1 MSLYFGVFIS
11 LFAYLIGM
19 KLKKKFG
26 WPVLNPLLVA
36 IILVIAFLKATGISY
51 TDYNTG
57 ASYISYFL
65 TPSTVCL
72 AIPLYKQLELLK
84 KNLTAV
90 AAAIAWLFYRS
101 WYGMVL
107 VIPVNYL
114 IVSYYKNK
122 KRDERAKKLMIE
134 FRDAIQAVAA
144 ALLAGYS
151 IEHAWKEAER
161 EIMDLYGK
169 EAMITKEL
177 IQMNAEI
184 KLNRNVEEILHDL
197 AVRSGVEEIQSFA
210 EIFGFAKR
218 SGGDFPQIIRTTA
231 ARISAKIEVERE
243 VDTVIAGKKLEGKIM
258 SVMPFFILAYLNL
271 ASGEFIDPLYGN
283 LAGVLVMSAALLVF
297 VGAMAINRR
306 ISDIRV

>member
-1 MSLYFGVFIS
+1 M
-11 LFAYLIGM
+11 
-19 KLKKKFG
+19 
-26 WPVLNPLLVA
+26 
-36 IILVIAFLKATGISY
+36 
-51 TDYNTG
+51 DYRKYRCNLWERLG
-57 ASYISYFL
+57 
-65 TPSTVCL
+65 CL
-72 AIPLYKQLELLK
+72 AAG
-84 KNLTAV
+84 TAV

-218 SGGDFPQIIRTTA
+218 SGT
-231 ARISAKIEVERE
+231 SAKFSITFDLAWKVMKDILVEYYAMTGFIAGSLRE
-243 VDTVIAGKKLEGKIM
+243 VLKTSYKAEL
-258 SVMPFFILAYLNL
+258 
-271 ASGEFIDPLYGN
+271 
-283 LAGVLVMSAALLVF
+283 
-297 VGAMAINRR
+297 
-306 ISDIRV
+306 ISDDTWIEMLKGGRLKPFYHISIPVDQKLRKVPLDIRGVTEIRLGAV

>member
-1 MSLYFGVFIS
+1 M
-11 LFAYLIGM
+11 
-19 KLKKKFG
+19 
-26 WPVLNPLLVA
+26 
-36 IILVIAFLKATGISY
+36 
-51 TDYNTG
+51 DYRKYRCNLWERLG
-57 ASYISYFL
+57 
-65 TPSTVCL
+65 CL
-72 AIPLYKQLELLK
+72 AAG
-84 KNLTAV
+84 TAV

-243 VDTVIAGKKLEGKIM
+243 VDTVIAGKKLDRK
-258 SVMPFFILAYLNL
+258 SV
-271 ASGEFIDPLYGN
+271 
-283 LAGVLVMSAALLVF
+283 V
-297 VGAMAINRR
+297 
-306 ISDIRV
+306 

>member
-1 MSLYFGVFIS
+1 M
-11 LFAYLIGM
+11 
-19 KLKKKFG
+19 
-26 WPVLNPLLVA
+26 
-36 IILVIAFLKATGISY
+36 
-51 TDYNTG
+51 DYRKYRCNLWERLG
-57 ASYISYFL
+57 
-65 TPSTVCL
+65 CL
-72 AIPLYKQLELLK
+72 AAG
-84 KNLTAV
+84 TAV

-134 FRDAIQAVAA
+134 FR
-144 ALLAGYS
+144 
-151 IEHAWKEAER
+151 E
-161 EIMDLYGK
+161 
-169 EAMITKEL
+169 
-177 IQMNAEI
+177 MNAEI

-243 VDTVIAGKKLEGKIM
+243 VDTVIAGKKLEGKII

>member
-1 MSLYFGVFIS
+1 M
-11 LFAYLIGM
+11 
-19 KLKKKFG
+19 
-26 WPVLNPLLVA
+26 
-36 IILVIAFLKATGISY
+36 
-51 TDYNTG
+51 DYRKYRCNLWERLG
-57 ASYISYFL
+57 
-65 TPSTVCL
+65 CL
-72 AIPLYKQLELLK
+72 AAG
-84 KNLTAV
+84 TAV

-231 ARISAKIEVERE
+231 ARISAKIEVERSE
-243 VDTVIAGKKLEGKIM
+243 EHTSELQSHA
-258 SVMPFFILAYLNL
+258 
-271 ASGEFIDPLYGN
+271 
-283 LAGVLVMSAALLVF
+283 
-297 VGAMAINRR
+297 
-306 ISDIRV
+306 